1 MSLLTLLCASLGY
14 AEDASYRSFDLIDG
28 RSVSGAV
35 VNTTDN
41 GFLIRDKTGVFLVEF
56 EQMANMV
63 NITQSEF
70 DALPSRKVYLF
81 QDSTISAR
89 SKYPITQA
97 QTATKG
103 ITWKNNDSLPIS
115 PNSLEDCKQQ
125 AMCVSNLL
133 KDNEISELIYMT
145 QEKNTIRAYSFYA
158 DISRET
164 LAKEVPIDDP
174 KFPDFTKI
182 YSLIIETMGYN
193 TPKKPSLPLL
203 MPPEATSI
211 NWTAW
216 VPIAGLPS
224 MTAQDPI
231 GATKS
236 LAIAI
241 PSSLFLVYLSGRS
254 ASTKGQFFLT
264 SVGAYSV
271 ATIGTNLVVSSPK
284 LKDKSP
290 SKSSAKENSK

>member
-1 MSLLTLLCASLGY
+1 MSILSVLWSSLVY
-14 AEDASYRSFDLIDG
+14 AEDASYRSFDLVDG
-28 RSVSGAV
+28 RTVTGAV

-41 GFLIRDKTGVFLVEF
+41 GFLIRDKTGVFLIEF

-63 NITQSEF
+63 NINQSEF
-70 DALPSRKVYLF
+70 DTLPSRKVYLY
-81 QDSTISAR
+81 QDSSISER
-89 SKYPITQA
+89 SKHPIAQA

-103 ITWKNNDSLPIS
+103 VIWKNNDTLPFS
-115 PNSLEDCKQQ
+115 PNTLEDCKQQ

-133 KDNEISELIYMT
+133 KDNQINELIYMT
-145 QEKNTIRAYSFYA
+145 QEKDVIRAYSFYA

-164 LAKEVPIDDP
+164 LAKEVPLEDP

-193 TPKKPSLPLL
+193 TPKKPSIPLM
-203 MPPEATSI
+203 MPPESKGI
-211 NWTAW
+211 SWTTW
-216 VPIAGLPS
+216 IPLAGLPS
-224 MTAQDPI
+224 MTEQDPI
-231 GATKS
+231 GAGKS

-241 PSSLFLVYLSGRS
+241 PSSLFLVYLAGRS

-271 ATIGTNLVVSSPK
+271 ASIGTNLVMASPPK
-284 LKDKSP
+284 LN
-290 SKSSAKENSK
+290 ENGAGKTGKTQ